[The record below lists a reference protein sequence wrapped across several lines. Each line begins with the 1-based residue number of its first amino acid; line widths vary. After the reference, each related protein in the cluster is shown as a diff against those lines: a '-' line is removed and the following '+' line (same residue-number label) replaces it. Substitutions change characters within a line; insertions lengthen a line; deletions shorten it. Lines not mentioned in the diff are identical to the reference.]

1 MKKTS
6 PSHRSVAA
14 QVMWAIFIVLVAL
27 WGIAYAAHWSGGLI
41 TYLLLIS
48 AVILFLR
55 SASSRNRAALR
66 ARREEVSPPGEAA

>member
-1 MKKTS
+1 
-6 PSHRSVAA
+6 
-14 QVMWAIFIVLVAL
+14 MWAIFIVLVAL

-55 SASSRNRAALR
+55 SASRRNRAALP